1 MESLPQ
7 YTSLSDQKK
16 DNGQSRCI
24 TKSKLAVV
32 AALVLG
38 LAAIVACA
46 SVAVVLVP
54 LSKSEPDT
62 MDLDSQERLHSMVKI
77 ICYTSA

>member
-24 TKSKLAVV
+24 TKSVV